1 MSEPG
6 SVGRPGLTDAFRRRG
21 GSAGAASGPQS
32 GAGERSDTRSAPPA
46 KRGRQKTG
54 KRSNP
59 DYKLAPAYVREEMH
73 DRVMQAL
80 RDPGVKAELLG
91 ELEEWRVAH
100 KAGKPSYSDLVELL
114 LVQWM
119 ERTGWYDEAER

>member
-6 SVGRPGLTDAFRRRG
+6 SGGRPGLTDAFRRRG
-21 GSAGAASGPQS
+21 GSAGGSAGGAACPQG
-32 GAGERSDTRSAPPA
+32 GAGERSDTRSTPPA
-46 KRGRQKTG
+46 RRSRPKTG

-80 RDPGVKAELLG
+80 RNPGVKDELLG
-91 ELEEWRVAH
+91 ELKEWGVAH

-114 LVQWM
+114 LVQWT
-119 ERTGWYDEAER
+119 ERRG

>member
-1 MSEPG
+1 MSEQG
-6 SVGRPGLTDAFRRRG
+6 GGGRPGLADAFRRRG
-21 GSAGAASGPQS
+21 GGGAGDT
-32 GAGERSDTRSAPPA
+32 GAPRESGERSSARNAAPARRS
-46 KRGRQKTG
+46 RQKTG

-73 DRVMQAL
+73 DRVMQSL
-80 RDPGVKAELLG
+80 RDPGVKDELLAELK
-91 ELEEWRVAH
+91 EWGVVH

-119 ERTGWYDEAER
+119 ERTGWYEEQR

>member
-6 SVGRPGLTDAFRRRG
+6 SGGRPGLTDAFRRRG
-21 GSAGAASGPQS
+21 GSAGGAAGQQG
-32 GAGERSDTRSAPPA
+32 GARERSDTRSAPPA
-46 KRGRQKTG
+46 RRSRQKTG

-80 RDPGVKAELLG
+80 RDPALKDELLG
-91 ELEEWRVAH
+91 ELKEWGVAH

-119 ERTGWYDEAER
+119 ERTGWHDEGER

>member
-1 MSEPG
+1 MSEPDSG
-6 SVGRPGLTDAFRRRG
+6 GRPGLTDAFRRRG
-21 GSAGAASGPQS
+21 GSTGAAAGSQA

-46 KRGRQKTG
+46 RRSRQKTG

-80 RDPGVKAELLG
+80 RDPGVKDELLG
-91 ELEEWRVAH
+91 ELKEWGVAH

-119 ERTGWYDEAER
+119 ERTGWHEEAER